1 MLMKEV
7 YNGTE
12 RNSKSHA
19 LYHHRCF
26 LRHLNSQLFHFH
38 KTKKS
43 TEERKKSHGIPKG
56 EPVCETGTGLPGHCH
71 RSTFSRSLA
80 VIIRSKKERSKD
92 FVLLRS
98 FFDFLSR
105 DLFLVSFPWAQR
117 KCHKSPEPGLSQ
129 KILALRKTAPTKAL
143 R

>member
-1 MLMKEV
+1 MKEV

-38 KTKKS
+38 KTEKS

-56 EPVCETGTGLPGHCH
+56 EPVYEAGPGLFGHC
-71 RSTFSRSLA
+71 RSSSFSSPLA
-80 VIIRSKKERSKD
+80 FIINKQKRTQPGFSPAA
-92 FVLLRS
+92 
-98 FFDFLSR
+98 FFFHILSR